1 MSLVAITG
9 HTSGIGKAMA
19 DYFTARDYHVLGF
32 SRSNGY
38 DISKESDRQRI
49 IDECQDADIFVSNAY
64 NFKTDDDG
72 QTLLLKAMTNNW
84 YYQSKL
90 IVNVSSIGGDF
101 ASNKVPYNI
110 NKANQDSHMKITS
123 HTTTKLHTINLKP
136 YWVSTDWVNASWPD
150 IAKGSYNWPNIGKL
164 DIEQV
169 MKVFDFM
176 FTNLDT
182 MRITEIS
189 MYPKFNS

>member
-1 MSLVAITG
+1 MPLVAITG

-19 DYFTARDYHVLGF
+19 EYFTAKDYQVLGF

-38 DISKESDRQRI
+38 DICKENDRYRIVSESKN
-49 IDECQDADIFVSNAY
+49 ADVFVNNAY
-64 NFKTDDDG
+64 NFKTDDTS
-72 QTLLLKAMTNNW
+72 QTTLLKSMTAEWQN
-84 YYQSKL
+84 QSKL

-101 ASNKVPYNI
+101 ANNKVPYNV
-110 NKANQDSHMKITS
+110 NKAQQDEHLKIIS
-123 HTTTKLHTINLKP
+123 HTTKHLRTINLKP
-136 YWVSTDWVNASWPD
+136 FWVATEWVNVGWPD

-164 DIEQV
+164 DVDQV
-169 MKVFDFM
+169 MKVFDFA